1 MRGLEKFVS
10 LRFVVLMLFIALGA
24 ALHGAGKVGF
34 WGMLAIMMLPNVF
47 FAVLRARSARQANTP
62 GAPKD

>member
-10 LRFVVLMLFIALGA
+10 LRFVLLLVFIALGA
-24 ALHGAGKVGF
+24 ALHEAGKVGF

-47 FAVLRARSARQANTP
+47 FAVLRARTARATNPSGTP
-62 GAPKD
+62 KN

>member
-10 LRFVVLMLFIALGA
+10 LRFVVLMAFIALGA

-34 WGMLAIMMLPNVF
+34 WGMFIVMMLPNIVF
-47 FAVLRARSARQANTP
+47 WLLRARKPSES
-62 GAPKD
+62 

>member
-34 WGMLAIMMLPNVF
+34 WGMLAIMMAPNVF
-47 FAVLRARSARQANTP
+47 FALLRARKSNDAQ
-62 GAPKD
+62 G